1 MSKAGV
7 EQVIGR
13 LVVDRRFRE
22 SFAADARQTLAD
34 FDLSEEEREK
44 FLQVDLAGTEGL
56 TVEALGQRLSK
67 KFTGY
72 CFCCGPKETEGADRQ
87 RDADRAPEPAPASA
101 GAGA

>member
-22 SFAADARQTLAD
+22 SFAVDARQTLAD

-67 KFTGY
+67 RFTGY
-72 CFCCGPKETEGADRQ
+72 CFCCGPKAEGADRQ
-87 RDADRAPEPAPASA
+87 RDADRAPAPAPTPA